1 MFGKRKTHE
10 LMTQEAQFAPS
21 NRVAE
26 TFRLMERASVAAH
39 DAERW
44 EGTSLARVRRQDA
57 RSLVAMARKAF
68 GL

>member
-39 DAERW
+39 EAEQW
-44 EGTSLARVRRQDA
+44 AGTSLARVRRNDA
-57 RSLVAMARKAF
+57 AALVRMARERF
-68 GL
+68 NG